1 MGSIYVGRMRLVVF
15 ILAAV
20 AISTC
25 VAHAQ
30 TDRPPSAGI
39 KLMTGVVAAVSA
51 GSLTLEIG
59 GNEVIFDVTPSTRVV
74 AKGMA
79 SDLVLRWPRSIAN
92 VVKRGDRVTV
102 RYRVV
107 NSAMRAIEVRVQK
120 GGA

>member
-20 AISTC
+20 AISTY
-25 VAHAQ
+25 VANAQ
-30 TDRPPSAGI
+30 TDRPPSTGI
-39 KLMTGVVAAVSA
+39 KLMTGVLKAVSA
-51 GSLTLEIG
+51 ASLTLEIG

-120 GGA
+120 DGA